1 MKRIN
6 ILLNRKNVLYSV
18 ALLFGFP
25 IGMSLY
31 IYLLCGM
38 FGEPLEHWFIPEML
52 LFALMGLLIILL
64 PCMYLP
70 LYLEYDDEKIIAHYL
85 FGIKAKVWRNKPIYT
100 AKQQLGKAG
109 YNLLFSN
116 EPFAVYSLNF
126 TNSVTSEDFYFSG
139 KLNRKTQIT
148 LPSNA
153 DAALLSLFPA
163 KMCIPAQKADW
174 ATLIKQHKD
183 KPANCSTNRKV
194 RLLPIPWT
202 DLALTTYSF
211 LFFAVMIW
219 LASIEESTLGYY
231 ALFVCCYV
239 AFPWLVIVF
248 STKEQIKLLRVF
260 STIYI
265 GEHTVETHF
274 MRNTL
279 CTVDLNET
287 VYYAVFRSREFG
299 TSNTPY
305 IVVSNDWFNY
315 YVVNRPDR
323 SYLSEYPLDT
333 QVAFPYNAETAAI
346 CDFDNWHCVGGFG
359 ELNMKRS
366 KTP

>member
-6 ILLNRKNVLYSV
+6 ILLTGKNILQSM

-31 IYLLCGM
+31 IYFLCGM

-52 LFALMGLLIILL
+52 VFALMGLLIILF
-64 PCMYLP
+64 PCIYLP
-70 LYLEYDDEKIIAHYL
+70 LYLKYDDEKIIAHYIL
-85 FGIKAKVWRNKPIYT
+85 GTKATVWRNKPIYT
-100 AKQQLGKAG
+100 GKQHLGKAG

-116 EPFAVYSLNF
+116 EPFAVYSQNF
-126 TNSVTSEDFYFSG
+126 TNSVTTETFYFSG

-153 DAALLSLFPA
+153 DDELLSLFPA

-174 ATLIKQHKD
+174 ATLIAQHKD
-183 KPANCSTNRKV
+183 KPATHSISRKV
-194 RLLPIPWT
+194 RLLPTPWKE
-202 DLALTTYSF
+202 LALTIYSL

-219 LASIEESTLGYY
+219 LTSMEGSTLGYY

-239 AFPWLVIVF
+239 AFPWFVIVF
-248 STKEQIKLLRVF
+248 SKREQIKLLRVF

-274 MRNTL
+274 LQNTL
-279 CTVDLNET
+279 CTVDLTEK

-305 IVVSNDWFNY
+305 IVVSNEWFNY
-315 YVVNRPDR
+315 YTVNRPDR
-323 SYLSEYPLDT
+323 SYLSEYPMDT
-333 QVAFPYNAETAAI
+333 QVAFPYNADTAPI
-346 CDFDNWHCVGGFG
+346 CDFDNWHCVGGFA
-359 ELNMKRS
+359 ELNIVRS
-366 KTP
+366 K